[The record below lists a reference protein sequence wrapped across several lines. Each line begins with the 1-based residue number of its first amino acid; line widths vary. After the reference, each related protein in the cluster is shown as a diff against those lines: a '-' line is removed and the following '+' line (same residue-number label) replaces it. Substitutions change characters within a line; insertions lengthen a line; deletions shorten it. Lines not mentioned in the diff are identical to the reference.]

1 MKYNIKRMYTESVNT
16 SFFQNFIENDN
27 IGLIVNLHTN
37 FIQKD
42 NEKDSILKVIYSV
55 TANNIPIYLNCVVVC
70 ILEMGDNNQQK
81 IDSNKFLDN
90 PIIIK
95 FLDNTINH
103 LSFFVGGDLPKIAN
117 IKGDSKKND

>member
-1 MKYNIKRMYTESVNT
+1 MEYNIKKIYTETVNT

-37 FIQKD
+37 LIQKD
-42 NEKDSILKVIYSV
+42 NEKDSIFKVIYSV

-70 ILEMGDNNQQK
+70 ILEIKGNTQRKVNSD
-81 IDSNKFLDN
+81 IFLDD
-90 PIIIK
+90 PVIES

-103 LSFFVGGDLPKIAN
+103 LSFFVGGDLPKISDVRE
-117 IKGDSKKND
+117 GSKKDD